1 MLRRRREGRGK
12 TAIPGEQARP
22 VHRPVQDGIQVQVF
36 GDAEACLAQA
46 GEALPQGGYL
56 QVSLVRWFQTVTSV
70 RRAAATPRPAGF
82 GFDGGNYA
90 AISRM

>member
-1 MLRRRREGRGK
+1 MPDSMLRRRREGRGK

-46 GEALPQGGYL
+46 GEALPQG
-56 QVSLVRWFQTVTSV
+56 
-70 RRAAATPRPAGF
+70 
-82 GFDGGNYA
+82 
-90 AISRM
+90 